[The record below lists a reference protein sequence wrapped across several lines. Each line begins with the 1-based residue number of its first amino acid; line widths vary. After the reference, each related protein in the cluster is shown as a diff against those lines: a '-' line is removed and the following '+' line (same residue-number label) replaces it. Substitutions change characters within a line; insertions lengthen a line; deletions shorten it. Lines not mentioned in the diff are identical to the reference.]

1 MYALF
6 SREKAPCQKCSR
18 EINARALVCRH
29 YKAFAGDV
37 WKCPICRQ
45 PSLMAIDAEC
55 RTFTCPGLRG
65 EKFTV
70 ANEI

>member
-1 MYALF
+1 
-6 SREKAPCQKCSR
+6 
-18 EINARALVCRH
+18 
-29 YKAFAGDV
+29 V
-37 WKCPICRQ
+37 WKCPICKQ

-70 ANEI
+70 ANEIKAWTDRYLKRWDAERGAATRK